1 MLHRKLSYFL
11 FAAALFTLASCSNS
25 NDQGKL
31 IPKDAALVVHVDGKS
46 LSAKLPWDSIK
57 QNPLVQQA
65 SGDTTLP
72 PIVKQL
78 LDNPENSGIDTKADL
93 LFFAQKDSLGGYIAF
108 EGTVKDATKF
118 IAFNKQLNANAKEI
132 QKDGITLLNIDKVTV
147 GWKSEKFVYV
157 VDAPQLGQMDELSRR
172 MMNNDIDVSSTKT
185 RNLES
190 TVASI
195 FALKGETSL
204 EEDKKFTTLM
214 KESGDVHFWMNTE
227 ALNKGSVGS
236 SALAMLNLDK
246 LYKGNFTTAT
256 VNFENGKVLMNAKTY
271 AGEELT
277 KLYKK
282 YSGGKVNED
291 MLKRIPG
298 KDAVALFALNFKPE
312 GIQEL
317 IKLTNLDGLL
327 NIGLATLGF
336 SIEDFVKANKGDIVF
351 GLTDFSIPAPDTL
364 SDGTFGMAAR
374 QQPEF
379 NMTFG
384 AAIGDKEAFNKL
396 INAGKKA
403 GEKFITG
410 EGVSTDSVPLPFGYS
425 SNGTYFAMSNKK
437 ANADAFT
444 QSAGTAVNEALL
456 KKLTGSS
463 FSGYVNIHA
472 IMKAFENEAKT
483 DSVATAVYNASLAT
497 WEDVFMSG
505 GEFTDGAITQK
516 IEINLTE
523 KNTNSL
529 LQLNR
534 YATKLSALYKANQDQ
549 MKKNQ
554 AEFDEANAKLDNN
567 VTVEPAPSK

>member
-1 MLHRKLSYFL
+1 MLHRKLSYLF
-11 FAAALFTLASCSNS
+11 FAAALFTLASCSSS
-25 NDQGKL
+25 NDQGKF
-31 IPKDAALVVHVDGKS
+31 IPKDAAIVVHVDGKS

-65 SGDTTLP
+65 SGDSTLP

-118 IAFNKQLNANAKEI
+118 IAFNKQLNPSAKET
-132 QKDGITLLNIDKVTV
+132 QKEGISLLNIEKVTV
-147 GWKSEKFVYV
+147 GWKSGKFVYV
-157 VDAPQLGQMDELSRR
+157 VDAPQLAQMDELTRR
-172 MMNNDIDVSSTKT
+172 MMNNDIDVSNSKT

-190 TVASI
+190 TVAGI
-195 FALKGETSL
+195 FALKGEKSL
-204 EEDKKFTTLM
+204 GEDKKFTTLM

-227 ALNKGSVGS
+227 ALNKGGVGS
-236 SALAMLNLDK
+236 TALAMFNLDK

-327 NIGLATLGF
+327 NIGLNTLGF
-336 SIEDFVKANKGDIVF
+336 TIDDFVKANKGDIVF
-351 GLTDFSIPAPDTL
+351 GLTDFSIPASDTL
-364 SDGTFGMAAR
+364 SDGSIEMPTR

-396 INAGKKA
+396 VNAGKKA
-403 GEKFITG
+403 GEKYILAG
-410 EGVSTDSVPLPFGYS
+410 DVPADSLSLPFGYS
-425 SNGTYFAMSNKK
+425 SNGSYFAMSNKK

-444 QSAGTAVNEALL
+444 QSTGTAVNEALL

-472 IMKAFENEAKT
+472 LMKAFEKEAKT
-483 DSVATAVYNASLAT
+483 DSVTTAVYNASLAI
-497 WEDVFMSG
+497 WADVFMFG

-516 IEINLTE
+516 IEINLAE

-549 MKKNQ
+549 MKKNE
-554 AEFDEANAKLDNN
+554 AEFDAANANLDDD
-567 VTVEPAPSK
+567 VSVEPVPYK